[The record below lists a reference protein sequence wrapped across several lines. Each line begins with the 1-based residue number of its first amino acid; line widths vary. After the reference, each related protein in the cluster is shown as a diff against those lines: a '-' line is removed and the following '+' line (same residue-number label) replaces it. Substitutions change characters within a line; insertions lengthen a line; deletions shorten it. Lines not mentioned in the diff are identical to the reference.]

1 MCASPLS
8 ILRAGPPPPKV
19 LLLPDAL
26 FFVRSVPVVVDPAS
40 EGGEDGAS
48 QVASQVELALEA
60 ASPFGL
66 AQLYHGHF
74 WVPGSDRA
82 VVFASYRRR
91 FTAEQTAAWS
101 GADLVLPTFAA
112 VMGAAVDPATTVV
125 LGSPEGLT
133 AVYWDRG
140 PVPADVRF
148 QPIPPEATDE
158 ERQLAR
164 NELLRGRES
173 LKIVDLVETPVA
185 GPHRGDGEVV
195 FRSGEFVSRMPAGSA
210 RGLDVRDKEELA
222 ALRRGRARDVL
233 LWRIGV
239 ACVVFIGLLALGELA
254 LFGGGL
260 WQQARRVKLNAQAPI
275 VAGIMTRQ
283 DMADQINDL
292 STKRFLPFEMLRA
305 VNPKNLMGP
314 QASIFFTR
322 AYTTEPDRYTLTAD
336 AQTLNAGEIKAFQTE
351 LEALPACASVVIK
364 NQQSRDNLA
373 TFTLVATF
381 KPEALKPMAPLP

>member
-26 FFVRSVPVVVDPAS
+26 FFVQTVPVVVDPAS
-40 EGGEDGAS
+40 AGGDEGAS
-48 QVASQVELALEA
+48 HVAGQVELALEA
-60 ASPFGL
+60 SSPFGL
-66 AQLYHGHF
+66 GQLYHGHF

-82 VVFASYRRR
+82 VIFAAYRRR
-91 FTAEQTAAWS
+91 FTTEQTSAWS
-101 GADLVLPTFAA
+101 GADLVIPTFAA
-112 VMGAAVDPATTVV
+112 IMGGAVEPATTVL
-125 LGSPEGLT
+125 LGSAEGLT
-133 AVYWDRG
+133 AVYWDKG
-140 PVPADVRF
+140 PIPADVRF

-173 LKIVDLVETPVA
+173 LKIIDLADPPVA
-185 GPHRGDGEVV
+185 APHHGDGDVV
-195 FRSGEFVSRMPAGSA
+195 FRSGDFVSRIPVGSA

-222 ALRRGRARDVL
+222 ALRRSRARDVL
-233 LWRIGV
+233 LWRVGV
-239 ACVVFIGLLALGELA
+239 GCVALFGLLALGELA

-260 WQQARRVKLNAQAPI
+260 WQKARRVKFNAQAPI

-283 DMADQINDL
+283 EIADRINDL
-292 STKRFLPFEMLRA
+292 STKRLLPIEMLHA
-305 VNPKNLMGP
+305 INPKDLNPP
-314 QASIFFTR
+314 QTSIFFTR
-322 AYTTEPDRYTLTAD
+322 VITTGLYTLTAD
-336 AQTLNAGEIKAFQTE
+336 AQTLSAGDIKTYQNE

-373 TFTLVATF
+373 TFTLVVTF
-381 KPEALKPMAPLP
+381 KPEALKPLASAP

>member
-26 FFVRSVPVVVDPAS
+26 FFVRSVPAVVDPAS
-40 EGGEDGAS
+40 DGGGDGAS
-48 QVASQVELALEA
+48 QVASQVELTLEA

-66 AQLYHGHF
+66 GQLYHGYF

-82 VVFASYRRR
+82 VVFAAYRRR
-91 FTAEQTAAWS
+91 FTPEQTSAWS

-112 VMGAAVDPATTVV
+112 IMGGAVEPATTVV
-125 LGSPEGLT
+125 LSSPEGLT
-133 AVYWDRG
+133 AVCWDKG

-164 NELLRGRES
+164 KELLRGRES
-173 LKIVDLVETPVA
+173 LKIIDLAEPPVA

-195 FRSGEFVSRMPAGSA
+195 FRSGDFVSRLPAGSA
-210 RGLDVRDKEELA
+210 RGLDVRDKEELT
-222 ALRRGRARDVL
+222 ALRRSRARDVL
-233 LWRIGV
+233 LWRVGV
-239 ACVVFIGLLALGELA
+239 GCVVLFGLLALGELA
-254 LFGGGL
+254 LFGGSL
-260 WQQARRVKLNAQAPI
+260 WQRARRVKFNAQAPI

-283 DMADQINDL
+283 EIADRINDL
-292 STKRFLPFEMLRA
+292 STKRLLPFEMLRA
-305 VNPKNLMGP
+305 VNPKNLSGP

-322 AYTTEPDRYTLTAD
+322 ALTTGLYTLTAE
-336 AQTLNAGEIKAFQTE
+336 AQTLNAGDIKTYQNG

-364 NQQSRDNLA
+364 NQQSRDNLV
-373 TFTLVATF
+373 TFTLVVTF
-381 KPEALKPMAPLP
+381 KPEALKPMAPAP